1 MPVKAKYIKD
11 LPLKEVLDGS
21 ESLLVQDLNGTQQ
34 APLGTIVDEIKQNS
48 QEKIREIESELAQT
62 NEQLSKKANV
72 SDVRRN
78 DVAIKL
84 EDLHTEVKTAMTG
97 GSVAVVGENAVGKEN
112 IKSKAVDFT
121 KIDDTVA
128 TASLVNLFNTNFRT
142 KVNGMSATTSE
153 SEGIYSVVTSESY
166 GRLDITLDNVV
177 GSSKFLMMCKVRATD
192 STSVNK
198 SISLICYNYSSTDA
212 NLGQNYSGPAQ
223 PLTSDWR
230 TIIATDI
237 VLNEQATRGVFGVLS
252 PNSSYQVKD
261 IVICRIDDIPSEM
274 LKLIDFKK
282 IGNGY
287 WYSSMGGYHPVSMV
301 SNHSQYSEL
310 AKTVEDGAI
319 TPQKLSQTYLTGCTN
334 VIKTSDYRGTK
345 KNGATVSYDES
356 TGIHTITSNTTYGT
370 FNRRLSTKE
379 GKRYVMISEVRST
392 TNEGLAVR
400 DTSYCHQGNTN
411 LGNSVYTNVTVNV
424 SSEWS
429 IHVTKVIESI
439 PNADTI
445 DIGLYT
451 SVNGASF
458 EVRRQF
464 IFDVTNL
471 RAELVENVDFE
482 TFIADNNW
490 EDNLNYP
497 MYSVISGSSEK
508 AKNSEYAETSG
519 HSATSSKSELAE
531 VANYALDG
539 NFVKPITK
547 YTNIMGDFNKIT
559 ENNNVKVWGNG
570 AKFNVLKETKE
581 IEVTPTASWG
591 ELLLWT
597 PVKSGETDTPIEYNR
612 RYKFVAKVKAPE
624 TCPVKCTC
632 FMYSQDGTQ
641 LGSQGGHQINAT
653 PDYQYVMW
661 DFTVS
666 KEETYKV
673 AIGITNRKEEPYI
686 TYTVKDLML
695 IDITDENLSD
705 QKLLFLGGYWSE
717 NPQIV
722 ETANKS
728 LIAEKAM
735 SLDESCVLPGT
746 SKWKGKTALVI
757 GDSITA
763 AKKWQKKLKEDLE
776 MTVKTH
782 AKGGIGILAM
792 VDGDKG
798 LQGDYDNETNASGTL
813 YPLNTNDMTGV
824 DLIVVLPAYNER
836 GKEEGV
842 VGDVY
847 PNKST
852 ITGLIQYMINRIYEE
867 LAKANNLNCKVLF
880 ATPHCAGKYG
890 YIDADGYE
898 EYPSNSG
905 QTMETLSDAIKL
917 VCNYNNIPV
926 CDLWHNSGINRF
938 TWSIYGANPNAV
950 NDQYTKYKLDAQG
963 QTVGTTPLKYV
974 KGQSYYQNRNGQ
986 VVLEEYTGSSP
997 YPFNGDQ
1004 LHCSD
1009 LGYARIGECIVGTI
1023 IKAYGY

>member
-1 MPVKAKYIKD
+1 MAIELIDK
-11 LPLKEVLDGS
+11 
-21 ESLLVQDLNGTQQ
+21 
-34 APLGTIVDEIKQNS
+34 IKQKNGGTFKLMDAEDIAFGEHS
-48 QEKIREIESELAQT
+48 LTEEIDSVKT
-62 NEQLSKKANV
+62 QLSKKANV
-72 SDVRRN
+72 SDVRHN
-78 DVAIKL
+78 DVAIKMA
-84 EDLHTEVKTAMTG
+84 DLHTEVKTAMTG
-97 GSVAVVGENAVGKEN
+97 GSVAVVGENAVGNEN
-112 IKSKAVDFT
+112 IKSKAVDCT
-121 KIDDTVA
+121 KINDTVA

-142 KVNGMSATTSE
+142 KVSGMSATTSE
-153 SEGIYSVVTSESY
+153 SEGIYSVVTSASY

-177 GSSKFLMMCKVRATD
+177 GSSRMLMMCKVKATD
-192 STSVNK
+192 TESVNK
-198 SISLICYNYSSTDA
+198 NVSLICYNYSSTGA
-212 NLGQNYSGPAQ
+212 NLGQNYSGLVQ
-223 PLTSDWR
+223 PLTSDWKL
-230 TIIATDI
+230 IIATDI
-237 VLNEQATRGVFGVLS
+237 VLNEQATRGVFGVMS

-274 LKLIDFKK
+274 LNLIDFAKVSD
-282 IGNGY
+282 GY
-287 WYSSMGGYHPVSMV
+287 WNTSLGNYYPISML

-334 VIKTSDYRGTK
+334 VIKTSDYRGTN

-356 TGIHTITSNTTYGT
+356 TGIHTITTNTTYGT

-379 GKRYVMISEVRST
+379 GKRYVMVSEVRST
-392 TNEGLAVR
+392 TNEGLTVK
-400 DTSYCHQGNTN
+400 DVSYCYQGSTN
-411 LGNSVYTNVTVNV
+411 LGGVDYTHVTVNV

-429 IHVTKVIESI
+429 IHVTKVIESK
-439 PNADTI
+439 PNADII

-451 SVNGASF
+451 ETNGATF

-464 IFDVTNL
+464 IFDVTNVD
-471 RAELVENVDFE
+471 ADLVEKLDLRTLV
-482 TFIADNNW
+482 IDNNW
-490 EDNLNYP
+490 GDSMDYP
-497 MYSVISGSSEK
+497 MYSMVSGSSEK

-539 NFVKPITK
+539 NFVKPIVK
-547 YTNIMGDFNKIT
+547 YTNIMGGFNKII
-559 ENNNVKVWGNG
+559 ENNNDKVWGNG
-570 AKFNVLKETKE
+570 AQVNVLKESQE
-581 IEVTPTASWG
+581 IEITPSQPWG
-591 ELLLWT
+591 QLLVWT

-612 RYKFVAKVKAPE
+612 KYKFVAKVKASE
-624 TCPVKCTC
+624 DCPVNCVGVLYT
-632 FMYSQDGTQ
+632 QDDTN
-641 LGSQGGHQINAT
+641 LGSVNGSVITAT
-653 PDYQYVMW
+653 SDYQYLML
-661 DFTVS
+661 DFTVN
-666 KEETYKV
+666 KENTYKI
-673 AIGITNRKEEPYI
+673 AIGVTNQKTAPYV
-686 TYTVKDLML
+686 TFTVKDIML

-705 QKLLFLGGYWSE
+705 QQLLSLGGYWSE

-735 SLDESCVLPGT
+735 SLDESCVLPST

-763 AKKWQKKLKEDLE
+763 SQKWQKKLKEDLQ
-776 MTVKTH
+776 MNVKTH
-782 AKGGIGILAM
+782 AKGGVGILAM

-813 YPLNTNDMTGV
+813 YPLNTNDVTGV

-836 GKEEGV
+836 AKEYGV
-842 VGDVY
+842 IGDVY
-847 PNKST
+847 PTNNN
-852 ITGLIQYMINRIYEE
+852 IIGLIQYMINRVYEE
-867 LAKANNLNCKVLF
+867 LAKANNLNCKILF
-880 ATPHCAGKYG
+880 ATPHCAGKYN
-890 YIDADGYE
+890 YVDADGYD
-898 EYPSNSG
+898 EYPSGSG
-905 QTMETLSDAIKL
+905 RTMETLSDAIKL

-950 NDQYTKYKLDAQG
+950 NDQYTKYELNAQG
-963 QTVGTTPLKYV
+963 QTVGAIPLKYV
-974 KGQSYYQNRNGQ
+974 KGQSYYQIRNGQ

-1009 LGYARIGECIVGTI
+1009 LGYARIGECIVGSI